1 MRKALGVLLVLALA
15 AGAAFAGGAG
25 EKKAPA
31 AAARFAWYIPAPH
44 PYFDT
49 VRVGVEAFEKE
60 YSIPVKKQVGP
71 DWNMDSENTG
81 VLALAAE
88 GYNYFSVYPADAS
101 AANGLYDEIVKK
113 GGKVVN
119 FGASTF
125 EPTPA
130 SFAVRTDVK
139 DAAMVAA
146 EFVIGK
152 MGQQGTLVNVLEVLE
167 DPNTKL
173 RKEGIEEVA
182 AKYPEV
188 RLVEVAGIKSEQEAV
203 EKIEGAIAGAGG
215 YVEGVICTG
224 YVPTVA
230 LSKIL
235 TDYAA
240 KSQKHINGVGIDT
253 DPVTLQ
259 AIKDGYLEG
268 TISQNPYGHG
278 YLSLLALKL
287 MSEGYQPKPGAYNIN
302 GGIVMVTRDNLDT
315 FNDDLTKITNQIKAE
330 MTTRYLT
337 K

>member
-1 MRKALGVLLVLALA
+1 MKKLLGIVVVLAFA
-15 AGAAFAGGAG
+15 AVLGGAA
-25 EKKAPA
+25 P
-31 AAARFAWYIPAPH
+31 ARFAWYTPAPH

-49 VRVGVEAFEKE
+49 VKVGVEAFAKE
-60 YSIPVKKQVGP
+60 FNIDVKEQVGP

-81 VLALAAE
+81 VLALVAE
-88 GYNYFSVYPADAS
+88 GYRYFSVYPADAS
-101 AANGLYDEIVKK
+101 AANGLYDEVVKQ

-152 MGQQGTLVNVLEVLE
+152 MGKKGTLVDVLEVLE

-173 RKEGIEEVA
+173 RKEGIETVA
-182 AKYPEV
+182 RKYPGIKI
-188 RLVEVAGIKSEQEAV
+188 VEVAGIKSEQEAV

-215 YVEGVICTG
+215 YVEGIICTG

-235 TDYAA
+235 TDYEM
-240 KSQKHINGVGIDT
+240 KNGKHIRGVGIDT
-253 DPVTLQ
+253 DPVTMK
-259 AIKDGYLEG
+259 AIQDGYLEG

-278 YLSLLALKL
+278 YLSLLALKYL
-287 MSEGYQPKPGAYNIN
+287 SEGWKVRKGAYNIN
-302 GGIVMVTRDNLDT
+302 AGIVMVTKANLT
-315 FNDDLTKITNQIKAE
+315 SYNDDLTKVTNQIKAD
-330 MTTRYLT
+330 MTKKYLT

>member
-1 MRKALGVLLVLALA
+1 MKKLLILFVALA
-15 AGAAFAGGAG
+15 MVAGFAATGWA
-25 EKKAPA
+25 APA
-31 AAARFAWYIPAPH
+31 KFVWYIPAPH

-49 VRVGVEAFEKE
+49 VKVGVEAFAKE
-60 YSIPVKKQVGP
+60 YKIDVKEQVGP

-88 GYNYFSVYPADAS
+88 GYTYFSIYPSDAS
-101 AANGLYDEIVKK
+101 AANGLYDEVVKK
-113 GGKVVN
+113 GGRVVN

-139 DAAMVAA
+139 DAAKVAA
-146 EFVIGK
+146 EYLIGK
-152 MGQQGTLVNVLEVLE
+152 MGKKGTLVDVLEVLE

-182 AKYPEV
+182 AKYPGV
-188 RLVEVAGIKSEQEAV
+188 KIVEVAGIKSEQEAV

-215 YVEGVICTG
+215 WVNGIICTG

-235 TDYAA
+235 TDYEA
-240 KSQKHINGVGIDT
+240 KNKKHIEGVGIDT
-253 DPVTLQ
+253 DPVTMK
-259 AIKDGYLEG
+259 AIEDGILDG

-278 YLSLLALKL
+278 YLSLLALKY
-287 MSEGYQPKPGAYNIN
+287 MSEGWKPRPGAYNVN
-302 GGIVMVTRDNLDT
+302 AGIVMVTKANLKT
-315 FNDDLTKITNQIKAE
+315 YNNDLTKVTNTIKAD
-330 MTTRYLT
+330 MTKKYLT

>member
-1 MRKALGVLLVLALA
+1 MRARVGLVAVLVAII
-15 AGAAFAGGAG
+15 AGAAWA
-25 EKKAPA
+25 APA
-31 AAARFAWYIPAPH
+31 KFAWYIPAPH

-49 VRVGVEAFEKE
+49 VKVGVDAFAKE
-60 YSIPVKKQVGP
+60 FNIPVKQQVGP

-81 VLALAAE
+81 MLALAAE
-88 GYNYFSVYPADAS
+88 GYNYFSVYPSDAS
-101 AANGLYDEIVKK
+101 AANGLYDELVKK
-113 GGKVVN
+113 GCKVAN

-152 MGQQGTLVNVLEVLE
+152 MGKKGTLVNVLEVLE

-173 RKEGIEEVA
+173 RKDGILQVA
-182 AKYPEV
+182 AKYPGV
-188 RLVEVAGIKSEQEAV
+188 KVVEVAGIKSEQEAV

-215 YVEGVICTG
+215 YVDGVICTG

-235 TDYAA
+235 TDYEM
-240 KSQKHINGVGIDT
+240 KNKKHIHGVGIDT
-253 DPVTLQ
+253 DPVTMK
-259 AIKDGYLEG
+259 AISDGYLEG

-278 YLSLLALKL
+278 YLSLLAMKYL
-287 MSEGYQPKPGAYNIN
+287 SEGYKPRPGVYNIN
-302 GGIVMVTRDNLDT
+302 AGIVMVTKANMNT
-315 FNDDLTKITNQIKAE
+315 YNDDLTKVTNKIKADFP
-330 MTTRYLT
+330 T
-337 K
+337 KYVTK

>member
-1 MRKALGVLLVLALA
+1 MKRLVLVVAVIVLA
-15 AGAAFAGGAG
+15 AGIAFA
-25 EKKAPA
+25 APA
-31 AAARFAWYIPAPH
+31 KFAWYIPAPH

-60 YSIPVKKQVGP
+60 FKIQVKKQVGP

-81 VLALAAE
+81 VLALVAE
-88 GYNYFSVYPADAS
+88 GYRYFSVYPADAS
-101 AANGLYDEIVKK
+101 AANGLYDEVVKQ
-113 GGKVVN
+113 GGKVAN

-146 EFVIGK
+146 KFLIGK
-152 MGQQGTLVNVLEVLE
+152 MGGKGTLVDVLEVLE

-173 RKEGIEEVA
+173 RKDGIEQVA
-182 AKYPEV
+182 AGYPGIKI
-188 RLVEVAGIKSEQEAV
+188 VEVAGIKSEQEAV

-215 YVEGVICTG
+215 YVEGIICTG

-230 LSKIL
+230 MSKIL
-235 TDYAA
+235 TDYET
-240 KSQKHINGVGIDT
+240 KNDKHIHAVGIDT
-253 DPVTLQ
+253 DPVTLK
-259 AIKDGYLEG
+259 AIEDGYLEG

-278 YLSLLALKL
+278 YLSLLALKYL
-287 MSEGYQPKPGAYNIN
+287 SEGWKPRPGAYNIN
-302 GGIVMVTRDNLDT
+302 GGIVMVTKANIKSYDA
-315 FNDDLTKITNQIKAE
+315 DLTKITNQIKGD
-330 MTTRYLT
+330 MTKKYLM

>member
-1 MRKALGVLLVLALA
+1 MKRLLVILAAVLLA
-15 AGAAFAGGAG
+15 AGVVGA
-25 EKKAPA
+25 APA
-31 AAARFAWYIPAPH
+31 KFAWYIPAPH

-60 YSIPVKKQVGP
+60 YKIQVKKQVGP

-81 VLALAAE
+81 VLALVAE
-88 GYNYFSVYPADAS
+88 GYGYFSVYPADAS
-101 AANGLYDEIVKK
+101 AANGLYDEVVGQ

-146 EFVIGK
+146 EFLIGN
-152 MGQQGTLVNVLEVLE
+152 MGKKGTLVNVLEVLE

-173 RKEGIEEVA
+173 RKDGIEQVA
-182 AKYPEV
+182 AKYPGV
-188 RLVEVAGIKSEQEAV
+188 KIVEVAGIKSEQEAV

-215 YVEGVICTG
+215 YVDGIICTG

-230 LSKIL
+230 MSKIL
-235 TDYAA
+235 MDYET
-240 KSQKHINGVGIDT
+240 KNKKHIHAVGIDT
-253 DPVTLQ
+253 DPVTLK
-259 AIKDGYLEG
+259 AIADGYLEG

-278 YLSLLALKL
+278 YLSLLALKYL
-287 MSEGYQPKPGAYNIN
+287 SEGWKPRPGAYNIN
-302 GGIVMVTRDNLDT
+302 GGIVMVTKANLKT
-315 FNDDLTKITNQIKAE
+315 YEADLTKITNQIKGD
-330 MTTRYLT
+330 MTKKYLT